1 MDSLQKEAKD
11 LFYKALIEDKTNN
24 DITSK
29 ACIDKDKKC
38 NFYILL
44 KEDACIAGLVF
55 LKGIFKDLKI
65 DFFAE
70 DGKFYKKEKIL
81 ASIFGN
87 AIDILS
93 YERTIIN
100 FLQHMSGIATYTY
113 KCVQK
118 VKNYNCDVL
127 DTRKT
132 FLGMRLLQKYAVKM
146 GGGKNHRLNL
156 EDEYLI
162 KNNHLSFLENFHKD
176 KISTAIEKA
185 RDLLPNKLIEIE
197 IDDIKFL
204 QSALDAKA
212 DKILLDNMT
221 PYQITECLK
230 IINKKAYSEASGNIT
245 FENIEEYAK
254 TGVDG
259 ISIGALTH
267 SVKATNICLRLGEK
281 NE

>member
-1 MDSLQKEAKD
+1 MDILQKEAND
-11 LFYKALIEDKTNN
+11 LFYKALKEDKTNN

-29 ACIDKDKKC
+29 ACIDKDKKF
-38 NFYILL
+38 NFSILL
-44 KEDACIAGLVF
+44 KEEACIAGIIF
-55 LKGIFKDLKI
+55 LKDIFQDIKI
-65 DFFAE
+65 DFLAE
-70 DGKFYKKEKIL
+70 DGKFYEKGKIL
-81 ASIFGN
+81 ASLYGN

-113 KCVQK
+113 KCVKK
-118 VKNYNCDVL
+118 VKNYKCDVL

-176 KISTAIEKA
+176 KIFTAIEKA
-185 RDLLPNKLIEIE
+185 RNLFPNKLIEIE

-212 DKILLDNMT
+212 DKILLDNMA
-221 PYQITECLK
+221 PSQIEDCLK
-230 IINKKAYSEASGNIT
+230 VINKRAYSEASGNIT
-245 FENIEEYAK
+245 LENIEEYAK

-267 SVKATNICLRLGEK
+267 SVKATNICLRIGEK